1 MGVNLGLWQVRH
13 QSNLRYANSNQSGS
27 AWRYNSV
34 RTWVQRPV
42 ASVNSILSLGD
53 SYTDSSLF
61 GSLSLT
67 GLNLSPTSGYARRAN
82 AVMRRKF
89 GA

>member
-13 QSNLRYANSNQSGS
+13 QSNLRYANSNGGGS
-27 AWRYNSV
+27 ARRYNSV
-34 RTWVQRPV
+34 RTQVQRPV
-42 ASVNSILSLGD
+42 ASINSILSLGD
-53 SYTDSSLF
+53 SYTDSAYSAVCP
-61 GSLSLT
+61 LT
-67 GLNLSPTSGYARRAN
+67 GLSLSPTSGCALRAN